1 MTTTTRT
8 AAAPPLVV
16 GAGSPPS
23 KPPSAPTEV
32 AGRPVQRVLHPDRAG
47 PTAPTTPPATGDA
60 DRSLLAAAVPT
71 LGDVSFDVGHA
82 GLNALI
88 VLLVLFL
95 VGLPAEMLN
104 SVLKARHAERTPSPR
119 LARLAGIGTAINS
132 LPNGLLLIGFALV
145 GAGIYS
151 QLDPDF
157 GWDRRSAIAVAGLST
172 ALIVVTGFAEALRI
186 PFIRRRGGPSSHL
199 RVFPLALVAAIVLV
213 VLSRGLGLRPGLI
226 FGITCGLAMAGELDD
241 IDEGR
246 SIAVASGALLAVT
259 LASWLA
265 WGPVASAAS
274 GPDPGTATLFLDA
287 ALSTVWVSGLQAVL
301 FGLLPLTFL
310 AGERVLRWS
319 RSGWIAL
326 YATALFLFVDAV
338 LRPGSGA
345 TETTSATAWSMVGL
359 LALFCLASVGAW
371 LWYRHVVRRQAPE
384 AAP

>member
-1 MTTTTRT
+1 
-8 AAAPPLVV
+8 
-16 GAGSPPS
+16 
-23 KPPSAPTEV
+23 
-32 AGRPVQRVLHPDRAG
+32 VLHPDRAG
-47 PTAPTTPPATGDA
+47 PTAATAPPASGNA

-71 LGDVSFDVGHA
+71 LDDVSFDVGHA

-104 SVLKARHAERTPSPR
+104 SVLKARHAARTPSPR
-119 LARLAGIGTAINS
+119 LARLAGLGTAINS

-151 QLDPDF
+151 QLDPDV

-186 PFIRRRGGPSSHL
+186 PYLRRRGGPSSHL
-199 RVFPLALVAAIVLV
+199 RVFPLALVAAVLLV

-226 FGITCGLAMAGELDD
+226 FGVTCGLALAGELDD

-310 AGERVLRWS
+310 AGERVLRWN
-319 RSGWIAL
+319 RWGWIAL

-338 LRPGSGA
+338 LRPGSSS
-345 TETTSATAWSMVGL
+345 TEATSATAWSMVGL

-371 LWYRHVVRRQAPE
+371 VWYRRVLRRQAPD
-384 AAP
+384 ATP